1 MITYQWH
8 REHPED
14 LFEFL
19 EAAAYSGWEFE
30 LIPWGCRF
38 TTANAPYKKQVVVDS
53 TVKNKESGTYEWRSL
68 EIDYDD
74 IHTLEE
80 KVMEA
85 LRKYA

>member
-8 REHPED
+8 RDHAED

-19 EAAAYSGWEFE
+19 EAAAYSGWQFE

-38 TTANAPYKKQVVVDS
+38 ATVNAPYRKQVLIYICD
-53 TVKNKESGTYEWRSL
+53 KDEEWRTL
-68 EIDYDD
+68 EVDYDD
-74 IHTLEE
+74 IHILEE

-85 LRKYA
+85 MRKYA